1 MMTLGGA
8 VGAGVVGGA
17 VVGAWVVPGGAVV
30 GVEVLEGQLLPT
42 HLQMLHDPL
51 LGPFDLPNKQLPPE
65 DWHHPQSS

>member
-1 MMTLGGA
+1 MTLGGA

-30 GVEVLEGQLLPT
+30 GVEVLEGQRLLT

-51 LGPFDLPNKQLPPE
+51 LGPALPVPNKQLPPE
-65 DWHHPQSS
+65 DSHHPQSN